1 MSVQIVRFRTD
12 PQRVPE
18 VEEAIGR
25 LFAAVDEAAPAGVAY
40 TAARVGDGSEF
51 LLTLQLPEGA
61 ANPLLDIAEAGA
73 FRARIAEWA
82 GGPVAPASLHVLG
95 RYHG

>member
-18 VEEAIGR
+18 
-25 LFAAVDEAAPAGVAY
+25 
-40 TAARVGDGSEF
+40 
-51 LLTLQLPEGA
+51 
-61 ANPLLDIAEAGA
+61 IAEAGA

-82 GGPVAPASLHVLG
+82 GGPVPPASLHVLG